1 MKVKMVFP
9 LLFVLLSGFISTVNG
24 EKTNYMINPVYDHGK
39 SPVWTLGDQKV
50 IEWKTDLPVYNIS
63 IWQESPSGKGAYN
76 GGNVFAQINEKDRVS
91 NFTWTVQLYS
101 FDLDY
106 SPTFLFWVNYGGSV
120 DFTSAYFNITRKSS
134 TESTESTETTSLT
147 RAPSSSPTS
156 SSDQQTISPTDQPTG
171 LSMTAKIALGVGI
184 GIGIPILAA
193 MAALVW
199 LRARQLKATQLAAA
213 GVPVSHGTNMQQH
226 QAPNMNIGEMHGTD
240 PAGFCPELPQDAN
253 GKPLRTELPDRRYE

>member
-1 MKVKMVFP
+1 
-9 LLFVLLSGFISTVNG
+9 
-24 EKTNYMINPVYDHGK
+24 
-39 SPVWTLGDQKV
+39 
-50 IEWKTDLPVYNIS
+50 
-63 IWQESPSGKGAYN
+63 
-76 GGNVFAQINEKDRVS
+76 VS

-134 TESTESTETTSLT
+134 TETTSSTL
-147 RAPSSSPTS
+147 APSSSPTGPN
-156 SSDQQTISPTDQPTG
+156 DQQTTSPTDQPTG
-171 LSMTAKIALGVGI
+171 LSTTAKIALGVGI

-213 GVPVSHGTNMQQH
+213 SVPVSHGMQMQQH
-226 QAPNMNIGEMHGTD
+226 QVPNQNIGEMHGTD